1 MKKLIYLLLFMLF
14 LVGCSQKELTRDD
27 ELLFELQDINDE
39 ELAALKER
47 VTIFT
52 EEELKQNYATIV
64 FDYHVKNGKKFD
76 KLTVEH
82 QFDWGNFMDE
92 IGLDVFQKFMNGNG
106 KTTNFRNGSF
116 KQDSNRFVFYTKDL
130 TAEEIQEI
138 FSKYALEIG
147 WVNDEGRWVS
157 DIIQVGSFYQD
168 KRGE

>member
-64 FDYHVKNGKKFD
+64 FDYHVKNSKKFN

-82 QFDWGNFMDE
+82 QFNWGNFMDK
-92 IGLDVFQKFMNGNG
+92 IGLDDFPKFMNGNG
-106 KTTNFRNGSF
+106 RTTNFRNGSF
-116 KQDSNRFVFYTKDL
+116 EQDSNRFVFYTKDF
-130 TAEEIQEI
+130 TDEQMQEI

-147 WVNDEGRWVS
+147 WMNDEGRWVNE
-157 DIIQVGSFYQD
+157 IIPVGSSYQD